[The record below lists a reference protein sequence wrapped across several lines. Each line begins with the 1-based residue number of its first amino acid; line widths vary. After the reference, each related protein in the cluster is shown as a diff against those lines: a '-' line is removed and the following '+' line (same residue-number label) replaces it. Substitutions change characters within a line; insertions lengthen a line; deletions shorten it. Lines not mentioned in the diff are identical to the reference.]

1 MRIRA
6 RWYRILCR
14 NNLHFLFCGPV
25 IYQLASHLSSTEGI
39 IKFLCCQVSLLSRSV
54 LCSSPVT
61 KEGSYT
67 HHYTTNA
74 SHLLQRNHQV
84 STPRIAHVPVTAI
97 HFKKLHF
104 TVDKASSRYSD
115 HHIPRTL
122 CHKTTSSYTVP
133 MVIKSCA
140 QDLSAWPLISLW
152 EPQEINMMLP

>member
-6 RWYRILCR
+6 ICYRILCR

-25 IYQLASHLSSTEGI
+25 IYQLASHVSSIEGI
-39 IKFLCCQVSLLSRSV
+39 IKFLCCQVSLLSRPV
-54 LCSSPVT
+54 LCSSSVT
-61 KEGSYT
+61 KEGSYS

-74 SHLLQRNHQV
+74 AHLLQRNHQV

-97 HFKKLHF
+97 LFQKLHF

-122 CHKTTSSYTVP
+122 YCKTTGSYTVLR
-133 MVIKSCA
+133 VIKSCA
-140 QDLSAWPLISLW
+140 QDLSAWSL
-152 EPQEINMMLP
+152 MSL